1 MNDLFIFCFKQKNI
15 PENVIEQTGEY
26 KMLQTKYSYMV
37 NDNLRLKQSLE
48 ETRNLLE
55 MSRITFQRQLEQME
69 CEELAQQ
76 KRLGQEMFQLEE
88 QLTATRKENELLR
101 IEYEQN
107 VAANEQTGPI
117 NKEMRSLI
125 TTLQT
130 NNKLLKSENLRCKK
144 RVEEVQVEMERAKK
158 HIAQLLAQ
166 IAQLQQQIA
175 TTPTAAP
182 KKDSSPPSPSPP
194 SSTNSN
200 NTNNTPHTT
209 TTSTATSSHTISSE
223 AKPSETAAIPTSPAS
238 HKITSTV
245 QENNNTTNNNETNT
259 ITNATSKKVPHF
271 C

>member
-1 MNDLFIFCFKQKNI
+1 
-15 PENVIEQTGEY
+15 
-26 KMLQTKYSYMV
+26 MV

-88 QLTATRKENELLR
+88 QLTATRKENKLLR

-175 TTPTAAP
+175 TTTAAP

-200 NTNNTPHTT
+200 NTNNTSQ
-209 TTSTATSSHTISSE
+209 TTSTTTSSHTISSE
-223 AKPSETAAIPTSPAS
+223 AKPSETTTIPTSPAS
-238 HKITSTV
+238 QKMTSTV

>member
-1 MNDLFIFCFKQKNI
+1 
-15 PENVIEQTGEY
+15 
-26 KMLQTKYSYMV
+26 MV

-175 TTPTAAP
+175 TTTAAP
-182 KKDSSPPSPSPP
+182 KKDSSPPSPS
-194 SSTNSN
+194 STNSN
-200 NTNNTPHTT
+200 NTNNTPQ
-209 TTSTATSSHTISSE
+209 TTSTTTSSHTISSE
-223 AKPSETAAIPTSPAS
+223 AKPSETTTIPTSPAS
-238 HKITSTV
+238 QKMTSTV